1 MSPTASLPPGLL
13 DDLDFTKPPP
23 PEPAAK
29 PEADAK
35 KLEALQRE
43 VKIGTGDLGATG
55 YYVSFSRKRKPGAKP
70 RTGKARIVSCEDD
83 PTTRKALEKLL
94 GLSGYQVVT
103 AGSGKELAALLRNPP
118 LPDAILLDVGLPDA
132 NGFDIVRRLRAVEAF
147 KDVPIVILTG
157 HGETEDIMR
166 GLILGV
172 DGYITKPTTLEAL
185 TSTLA
190 SVLG

>member
-1 MSPTASLPPGLL
+1 MSPTAPLPPEL
-13 DDLDFTKPPP
+13 DDLDFTKPLP
-23 PEPAAK
+23 PEPAVK
-29 PEADAK
+29 PEPDAK
-35 KLEALQRE
+35 KLAALYRE
-43 VKIGTGDLGATG
+43 VKIGTGDLGASG
-55 YYVSFSRKRKPGAKP
+55 YYVSFSRKRKPAAKP

-83 PTTRKALEKLL
+83 PATRKALEKLL

-103 AGSGKELAALLRNPP
+103 AGSGKELAAVLRTPP

-147 KDVPIVILTG
+147 KTVPIVMFTG

-172 DGYITKPTTLEAL
+172 DGYITKPATLEAL
-185 TSTLA
+185 SSTLE

>member
-1 MSPTASLPPGLL
+1 MSPTAPLPPEL
-13 DDLDFTKPPP
+13 DDLDFTKPLS
-23 PEPAAK
+23 PEP
-29 PEADAK
+29 PK
-35 KLEALQRE
+35 KAGAGPKELQALQRE
-43 VKIGTGDLGATG
+43 IKIGTGELGTAG
-55 YYVSFSRKRKPGAKP
+55 YYVSFTRKRTPG
-70 RTGKARIVSCEDD
+70 GKSRSGQARVVCCEDD

-103 AGSGKELAALLRNPP
+103 AGSGKELAAVLRTPP

-132 NGFDIVRRLRAVEAF
+132 NGFDIVRRLRAVDAF
-147 KDVPIVILTG
+147 KDVPIVMFTG

-172 DGYITKPTTLEAL
+172 DGYITKPATLEAL
-185 TSTLA
+185 SSTLE